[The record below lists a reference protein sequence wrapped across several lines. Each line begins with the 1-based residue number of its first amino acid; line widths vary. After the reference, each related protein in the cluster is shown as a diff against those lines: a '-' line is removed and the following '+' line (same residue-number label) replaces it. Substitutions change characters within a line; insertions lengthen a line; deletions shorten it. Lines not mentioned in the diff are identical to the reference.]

1 MKIRVI
7 GHGGESRFPF
17 GTSGPWNEFEK
28 IVLARGHI
36 ICASDMAEK
45 ADALIANA
53 YSKSIGNHL
62 KKSQIP
68 KSKRILV
75 LWEPYVVETIR
86 YKKDNI
92 SQFGSIFAPSIDWA
106 QEVKAYSFKWPQD
119 EIPDQ
124 NVFDSWNS
132 RMNRAVMVQGNK
144 FSARTGELYSLRRR
158 VIVNLGEEALDLFG
172 TNWNKG
178 ISFDVRK
185 WIRSGITS
193 RISEVEI
200 GSLYGIGK
208 KYDNYFGVTA
218 NKNETLSRYKIAIVI
233 ENSKDFVSE
242 KLFDSIRAGC
252 VSVYVGPDLERY
264 GIPKG
269 SAIQIDAKHE
279 VVSST
284 VRSLLE
290 KSDDELEKI
299 ARNQRENLLKV
310 SRDWNNTSVLSKLAS
325 DMLDILEAN

>member
-7 GHGGESRFPF
+7 GHGGEPRFPF
-17 GTSGPWNEFEK
+17 GTSGPWKEFEK
-28 IVLARGHI
+28 VVIARGHI
-36 ICASDMAEK
+36 ICASDMTEK
-45 ADALIANA
+45 ADALIANY

-62 KKSQIP
+62 KKSMIP

-86 YKKDNI
+86 YKKENI

-106 QEVKAYSFKWPQD
+106 EKVKANSFKWPQD
-119 EIPDQ
+119 EIPDH
-124 NVFDSWNS
+124 NAFDGWNS

-144 FSARTGELYSLRRR
+144 FSARKGELYSLRRK
-158 VIVNLGEEALDLFG
+158 VIVNLGDEALDLYG
-172 TNWNKG
+172 TNWNEG
-178 ISFDVRK
+178 VIFDIRK

-193 RISEVEI
+193 TMSEVEI
-200 GSLYGIGK
+200 GSIYGIGK
-208 KYDNYFGVTA
+208 KYNNYFGATVY
-218 NKNETLSRYKIAIVI
+218 KNETLSQYKIAIVI
-233 ENSKDFVSE
+233 ENSDDFVSE

-269 SAIQIDAKHE
+269 SAIQVDAKHE
-279 VVSST
+279 VVSSL

-290 KSDDELEKI
+290 KSDEELEKI
-299 ARNQRENLLKV
+299 ARNQRENLMKV
-310 SRDWNNTSVLSKLAS
+310 SQDWNNTLVLSKLAS
-325 DMLDILEAN
+325 DMVDILEAN